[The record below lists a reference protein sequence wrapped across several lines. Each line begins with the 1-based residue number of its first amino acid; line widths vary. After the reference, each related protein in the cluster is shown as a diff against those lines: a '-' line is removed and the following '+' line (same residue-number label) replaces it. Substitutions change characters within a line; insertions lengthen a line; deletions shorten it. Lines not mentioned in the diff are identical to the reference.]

1 MRHDLFFHK
10 KSVHVKLT
18 KEVHTA
24 LREKLFKHGITMQD
38 LFHEAAEM
46 VLLEGPKSDK
56 LLEKISKKKLLIT
69 LEKVNRQQNMQLGEL
84 DSDTLYNLLED
95 SNDDET
101 TSQEG

>member
-1 MRHDLFFHK
+1 
-10 KSVHVKLT
+10 
-18 KEVHTA
+18 
-24 LREKLFKHGITMQD
+24 MQD

-46 VLLEGPKSDK
+46 ALLEGPKSDK
-56 LLEKISKKKLLIT
+56 LLEKISKKKLLST
-69 LEKVNRQQNMQLGEL
+69 LEKVNRQQYMQLGEL